1 MNEMR
6 ANIPDE
12 LIKLIDEM
20 IYLDLEVHI
29 LNKKI
34 DKGKSVEKLQSILK
48 QVLDKRIEVR
58 KQLRDQGV
66 KIHNPVS
73 DDMFVRYRYSV
84 KVDGGYKQG
93 IMQYWKD
100 AMKLTLKKRMRNYKM
115 NE

>member
-12 LIKLIDEM
+12 LIKSINEM
-20 IYLDLEVHI
+20 IYLDLEAHI

-58 KQLRDQGV
+58 KQLR
-66 KIHNPVS
+66 N
-73 DDMFVRYRYSV
+73 
-84 KVDGGYKQG
+84 
-93 IMQYWKD
+93 
-100 AMKLTLKKRMRNYKM
+100 
-115 NE
+115 